1 MPRKL
6 KNKTFTITENQIAWL
21 KAESDRTGLNMVE
34 IVRRALDAYAQAE
47 ESREQRRMFT
57 TQQRRD
63 IKIMARQQGMSEVEV
78 VRQIVNAGLIRMG
91 EKPIKIGG

>member
-6 KNKTFTITENQIAWL
+6 KNKTFKITENQIQWL

-47 ESREQRRMFT
+47 ESREQRRIFT
-57 TQQRRD
+57 TQQRRE
-63 IKIMARQQGMSEVEV
+63 IKIIARQQGMSEIE
-78 VRQIVNAGLIRMG
+78 IVKEIINAGLIRMG
-91 EKPIKIGG
+91 EKPIKIG